1 MGMNQ
6 QFKTSASWDQ
16 AISFLDQSFPLAEGS
31 HASATAYLV
40 YFDHLLVIQADGS
53 ATGLSNPSQFVEAG
67 GNEESPQ
74 SILLSNNGLQVE
86 IEPDQA
92 CSKAQGSMPNHR
104 MQLLTQIFSA

>member
-16 AISFLDQSFPLAEGS
+16 AINFLDKSFPLAEGS
-31 HASATAYLV
+31 HAAANAYLV
-40 YFDHLLVIQADGS
+40 YFDHLLIIRADGTM
-53 ATGLSNPSQFVEAG
+53 TGLSSPAQFVEAG

-74 SILLSNNGLQVE
+74 SILLESNGVQVE

-92 CSKAQGSMPNHR
+92 GAKCAGSMPNHR
-104 MQLLTQIFSA
+104 MQLLTQL

>member
-1 MGMNQ
+1 MGMTQ

-16 AISFLDQSFPLAEGS
+16 AISFLDHSFPLAEGS
-31 HASATAYLV
+31 HALAKAYLV

-53 ATGLSNPSQFVEAG
+53 ATGLSSPSQFLEAG

-74 SILLSNNGLQVE
+74 SILLQSNGLQVE

-92 CSKAQGSMPNHR
+92 CANAQGSMPNHR
-104 MQLLTQIFSA
+104 MQLLTQV